1 VFIATSVPFGESVLA
16 ISGGALHSEQTITVD
31 RELVLFGIASG
42 IVSVWVI
49 ITFGLGASSIFIA
62 NPFDVADSSPWAPF
76 LTADVICLL
85 VAYALRWRL
94 GSVEAYA
101 PAALVVVVVA
111 SAGSFLMLMGSIA
124 AVLVGAACAAVSQ
137 TLVFALVACIYSRF
151 SAERAEQAVL
161 ASLVVGVVAIVA
173 LLWIPDIVRFSIAQ
187 VLPIISFIL
196 LRRISKLQAEKESAS
211 DAEKGTTASR
221 SGGTSPVPV
230 SPAAR
235 RRAFKSVAT
244 NAGLILLGIG
254 TPAAFIF
261 FLLPLVT
268 QGSEGALFLIST
280 VPLGVGYLLALLGSV
295 LYFRFSRSVDVRTV
309 FFCMAPVAVFA
320 ALLLLITPAWSLP
333 SMLLIAIIV
342 WFPQLE
348 MVCLS
353 KISREAAMETFFQG
367 RMDALYI
374 GGHALCQACV
384 LVGVMVGS
392 AVAPVVM
399 ADGHMQSVAIY
410 AGTFALSIVASV
422 IVFVGGP
429 MAEKGQGASAES
441 ADERELIAR
450 MAKEYGLSPRETEVF
465 GFLVKGRSNPY
476 IRDQL
481 CISSNT
487 VNSHVRR
494 IYAKTGAH
502 DKQSLIDLFESER

>member
-1 VFIATSVPFGESVLA
+1 M
-16 ISGGALHSEQTITVD
+16 HSEQTITVD

-49 ITFGLGASSIFIA
+49 ITFGLGASSIFVS

-76 LTADVICLL
+76 LTADIICLL

-101 PAALVVVVVA
+101 PAALVAVIVA
-111 SAGSFLMLMGSIA
+111 SAGSFLMLSGSVA
-124 AVLVGAACAAVSQ
+124 AVLVGAVCAAISQ

-161 ASLVVGVVAIVA
+161 ASLIVGVVAIVA

-196 LRRISKLQAEKESAS
+196 LRRISRLQVEEGSAS
-211 DAEKGTTASR
+211 DDGPENDAAASR
-221 SGGTSPVPV
+221 SDGTS
-230 SPAAR
+230 SAPASSAAHK
-235 RRAFKSVAT
+235 RALKSVAT

-254 TPAAFIF
+254 APAAFIF

-280 VPLGVGYLLALLGSV
+280 VPLGVGYLIALLGSV

-309 FFCMAPVAVFA
+309 FFCMAPVAVCA
-320 ALLLLITPAWSLP
+320 ALLLLITPAWGLP
-333 SMLLIAIIV
+333 SMLLVAIIV

-353 KISREAAMETFFQG
+353 KISREAAMEAFFRG

-374 GGHALCQACV
+374 GGHVLCQACV

-410 AGTFALSIVASV
+410 AGTFVLSIIASV

-429 MAEKGQGASAES
+429 MAEKGQGTPAES
-441 ADERELIAR
+441 VDERELIAR